1 VPVFLQA
8 VASLRGSPPPLPV
21 ALDAGLT
28 LVRGLEIAG
37 NLSLP
42 ATFILDGSGT
52 VRWTYVGKGL
62 ADRPSVV
69 DVRAALRKLP

>member
-1 VPVFLQA
+1 
-8 VASLRGSPPPLPV
+8 V

-42 ATFILDGSGT
+42 ATFILDRDGV
-52 VRWTYVGKGL
+52 VRWTYVGTSI
-62 ADRPSVV
+62 ADRPSVP
-69 DVRAALRKLP
+69 DIEKALEGVR